1 MGKGLD
7 IAIIIELLFYVSA
20 VLIPLALPL
29 AVLLSSIMSM
39 GNLAENNE
47 LTALKATG
55 LSLFRIMRPLL
66 FFMVVLSFI
75 TFYCSNY
82 VIPIANLKMR
92 TLIYDIQQTKISS
105 IVSPG
110 SFSKD
115 ITGYS
120 IKVEKGKGSKFQQIT
135 IYDKT
140 NPQNLRS
147 IKADSAEA
155 FKSVKGDFLFFKL
168 FHGNMNEENSADD
181 EQTGQFHPGRKSQ
194 FETATFKLDLS
205 GFKIERT
212 DEELFEDQYEMM
224 NIFQLHQATD
234 STIKQYRD
242 NAKTFASVFVEKSI
256 YPYCVEA
263 RTKFKNEAVIQ
274 DNLKLDTARVIH
286 LDSIP
291 KKELIT
297 TYDLAISKLRNNK
310 TELNGQHEI
319 LDINRRNLL
328 KINTELH
335 KKFALCVS
343 VLVLFFIGAP
353 LGAIV
358 KKGGFGAPVVI
369 AVFLFMVYYIIS
381 ISGENMV
388 QTETVAPWFGIWL
401 STFILTPIAL
411 YLNWKA
417 NNDLPIFTFDRISRL
432 KKRLFRK

>member
-1 MGKGLD
+1 
-7 IAIIIELLFYVSA
+7 
-20 VLIPLALPL
+20 
-29 AVLLSSIMSM
+29 
-39 GNLAENNE
+39 
-47 LTALKATG
+47 
-55 LSLFRIMRPLL
+55 
-66 FFMVVLSFI
+66 
-75 TFYCSNY
+75 
-82 VIPIANLKMR
+82 MR
-92 TLIYDIQQTKISS
+92 TLIYDIQQTKIAS
-105 IVSPG
+105 VVKPG

-168 FHGNMNEENSADD
+168 FHGTMNEESSADD
-181 EQTGQFHPGRKSQ
+181 EQEKQFHPGRKSK

-224 NIFQLHQATD
+224 NIFQLQQATD
-234 STIKQYRD
+234 STIKKYHG
-242 NAKTFASVFVEKSI
+242 NAKTFAKVYIEKGVYS
-256 YPYCVEA
+256 YCVEA

-274 DNLKLDTARVIH
+274 DNLKLDTTRVIY

-291 KKELIT
+291 SKELIS

-310 TELNGQHEI
+310 SELNGQYQI
-319 LDINRRNLL
+319 LNINRRNLL

-381 ISGENMV
+381 ISGESMADKEV
-388 QTETVAPWFGIWL
+388 VPPWFGIWL
-401 STFILTPIAL
+401 STFILSPIAL

-417 NNDLPIFTFDRISRL
+417 NNDLPIFTFERIGRL
-432 KKRLFRK
+432 KKRLSKK

>member
-1 MGKGLD
+1 MGKGLE
-7 IAIIIELLFYVSA
+7 ISIIVELLFYVSA

-55 LSLFRIMRPLL
+55 LSLFRIMKPLL

-168 FHGNMNEENSADD
+168 FHGNMNEESSADD
-181 EQTGQFHPGRKSQ
+181 EQTSQFHPGRKSQ

-234 STIKQYRD
+234 STIKKYHESS
-242 NAKTFASVFVEKSI
+242 KTFASVYVEKGI

-274 DNLKLDTARVIH
+274 DNLKLDTARVIY

-310 TELNGQHEI
+310 AELNGQHEI

-381 ISGENMV
+381 ISGESMV
-388 QTETVAPWFGIWL
+388 DKEVVAPWFGIWL

>member
-1 MGKGLD
+1 MGKGLE
-7 IAIIIELLFYVSA
+7 INIIIELLFYVSA

-47 LTALKATG
+47 LTALKAAG

-66 FFMVVLSFI
+66 YFMVVLSFI

-92 TLIYDIQQTKISS
+92 TLIYDIQQTKIAS

-115 ITGYS
+115 IAGYS

-168 FHGNMNEENSADD
+168 FHGTMNEENSADD
-181 EQTGQFHPGRKSQ
+181 EQTGQFHPGRKSN

-242 NAKTFASVFVEKSI
+242 NAKTFAKVYVDKGVYTYSVD
-256 YPYCVEA
+256 A
-263 RTKFKNEAVIQ
+263 RRNFKNEVVNQ
-274 DNLKLDTARVIH
+274 DNLKLDTTHVIR
-286 LDSIP
+286 LESIS
-291 KKELIT
+291 KSELIS

-310 TELNGQHEI
+310 SELNGQYQI
-319 LDINRRNLL
+319 LDVGRRNLL

-401 STFILTPIAL
+401 STFVLSPMAL

-417 NNDLPIFTFDRISRL
+417 NNDLPIFTFERISRL